1 MGKSIREIVCDH
13 DLKILSFHVMVA
25 HGTCDVLL
33 FEVFF
38 RRLRAEKPWGQVP
51 IPLFSFE

>member
-38 RRLRAEKPWGQVP
+38 SAPTRRKTLGTSPHTP
-51 IPLFSFE
+51 IFF